1 MLRIKRV
8 VVILVFTAA
17 SLYFTSCKTLEEIDR
32 LTIEN
37 ISIREVKDGNYQ
49 SYQNYFP
56 VTAEVWVSV
65 EDGEITDLKL
75 LKHSHGP
82 NHGADSIVD
91 RVMAKQS
98 LQVDAVSG
106 ATYSSKVVLKA
117 IESALKQGL

>member
-1 MLRIKRV
+1 MLRIKRLV
-8 VVILVFTAA
+8 IILVFAA
-17 SLYFTSCKTLEEIDR
+17 SSFYFAGCKALEEIDK

-37 ISIREVKDGNYQ
+37 VSVSEVKDGTYQ
-49 SYQNYFP
+49 ASENYFP
-56 VTAEVWVSV
+56 VTAEVVVSV
-65 EDGEITDLKL
+65 AGGRISDIKL

-82 NHGADSIVD
+82 NHGADSIID
-91 RVMAKQS
+91 RVMEKQS